1 MIQFIEHESPGYTGR
16 TLRNVSET
24 GMTLAFAMDFST
36 AGEKLTKA
44 LCEKLQRPYQAV
56 DLISGCNA
64 YDRIAP
70 ILRTMDLFG
79 VKKLNIAGNGIYS
92 LRETFTQ
99 QDIDDFIYAFL
110 VLLIQQYGYAV
121 EIYSGGQTG
130 VDEAALKFADK
141 TGLPAVCN
149 FPKGWL
155 FRDIRGYDIRD
166 RVKFLERFGN
176 VYLALY

>member
-16 TLRNVSET
+16 TLRSISET
-24 GMTLAFAMDFST
+24 EMTLAFAMDFT
-36 AGEKLTKA
+36 TGGEKLTKS
-44 LCEKLQRPYQAV
+44 LCEKTGRPYQAV
-56 DLISGCNA
+56 NLISGFNA

-70 ILRTMDLFG
+70 IVRTMDLFD
-79 VKKLNIAGNGIYS
+79 VKRLNIAGNGIYS
-92 LRETFTQ
+92 LRETYTQ
-99 QDIDDFIYAFL
+99 QALDDFIYCFL
-110 VLLIQQYGYAV
+110 VLLIREYGYPV
-121 EIYSGGQTG
+121 DIYSGGQTG

-141 TGLPAVCN
+141 TGLKGVCN

-176 VYLALY
+176 IYPELY